1 MKTAD
6 RKHTQNLRLV
16 GTRRFM
22 MLTPETLPH
31 DLTTHQQTKEL
42 IKHLGTHT
50 PNIALKNPSL
60 RATGEFESMECEL
73 PILLGQ

>member
-6 RKHTQNLRLV
+6 RKHTLNLRLV

-22 MLTPETLPH
+22 MLTPETSPH

-42 IKHLGTHT
+42 IKHLATHT
-50 PNIALKNPSL
+50 PNIAFKNP
-60 RATGEFESMECEL
+60 L
-73 PILLGQ
+73 PEGPWGAWVF